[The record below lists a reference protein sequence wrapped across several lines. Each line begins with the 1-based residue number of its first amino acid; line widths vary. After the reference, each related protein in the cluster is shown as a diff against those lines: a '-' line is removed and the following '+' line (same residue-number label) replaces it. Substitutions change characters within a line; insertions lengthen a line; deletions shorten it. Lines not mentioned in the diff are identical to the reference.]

1 MGVAIRTR
9 SDAPRRSA
17 PLQRPASGGARRR
30 RWGHSLAAL
39 LAPALFL
46 LAAASLPAQDFPEPQ
61 GFVNDFAGV
70 IDAQTEREMRQLAE
84 AVREATGAEIAV
96 AVVESVEPFATAE
109 EYSIRLASEW
119 GVGGAEDE
127 SGVLFVLAMQQR
139 QVRLEVGYGL
149 EGALPDGR
157 AGAILDSAVLPPFRQ
172 GNFGEGLHA
181 GMRQVAG
188 IIAEEYEVDLS
199 QYGAEAPPAR
209 SGGRGSSGGGGGR
222 LLYLLFLMFFLG
234 GGRFFW
240 PLLFLAGGRGFFG
253 GGFGSGG
260 GGSSFGGFGGGG
272 FGGGGA
278 SRGF

>member
-1 MGVAIRTR
+1 MGVAVRTR
-9 SDAPRRSA
+9 SR
-17 PLQRPASGGARRR
+17 AR
-30 RWGHSLAAL
+30 AAL

-46 LAAASLPAQDFPEPQ
+46 LAAVSLPAQDFPEPQ

-70 IDAQTEREMRQLAE
+70 IDAQTEQEMTQLAE
-84 AVREATGAEIAV
+84 AVREATGAEIAI
-96 AVVESVEPFATAE
+96 AVVESVEPFATVE

-119 GVGGAEDE
+119 GVGGAEDD

-139 QVRLEVGYGL
+139 QVRIEVGYGL

-157 AGAILDSAVLPPFRQ
+157 AGAILDSAVLPPFGQ

-199 QYGAEAPPAR
+199 RYGAEAPPPR
-209 SGGRGSSGGGGGR
+209 SGGRGSQGGGGGR

-253 GGFGSGG
+253 GGFGSSG